1 MATVQINVIYNSEK
15 ETLNQALA
23 SLLTAKSDTTETPAQ
38 MSLFDKNDIPQ
49 ADPALAQASET
60 ALRTA
65 AHEAQRYIPC
75 KDIPA
80 YIQTLTELGLTPKQ
94 LETACCDYVIANIG
108 ADQTPD
114 VSPSEERSPDPAAIS
129 NAQPDA
135 QPEPKKISKA
145 DVRALTIELSKKNKT
160 ALKSIFKDLGA
171 SCFSEVKEE
180 NYPEFHKKLS
190 AALNKSKEAVN
201 G

>member
-23 SLLTAKSDTTETPAQ
+23 SLLTAKPDTTETPAQ

-49 ADPALAQASET
+49 ADPALTQASET
-60 ALRTA
+60 ALRIA

-94 LETACCDYVIANIG
+94 LETACCDYVIANAG
-108 ADQTPD
+108 AEQTPD
-114 VSPSEERSPDPAAIS
+114 VNPSEERSPDPAAIS
-129 NAQPDA
+129 NA

-160 ALKSIFKDLGA
+160 ALKSIFKDLSA

>member
-1 MATVQINVIYNSEK
+1 MATIQINVIYNSEK

-23 SLLTAKSDTTETPAQ
+23 SLLTAKPDTTEMPVHAQ
-38 MSLFDKNDIPQ
+38 MSLFDSNDLPQ
-49 ADPALAQASET
+49 GDPCMTATDTAET
-60 ALRTA
+60 STQSA
-65 AHEAQRYIPC
+65 ESQN
-75 KDIPA
+75 PA
-80 YIQTLTELGLTPKQ
+80 PEPQ
-94 LETACCDYVIANIG
+94 
-108 ADQTPD
+108 PD
-114 VSPSEERSPDPAAIS
+114 VLPDT
-129 NAQPDA
+129 

-190 AALNKSKEAVN
+190 AALNKSKEAAN

>member
-1 MATVQINVIYNSEK
+1 MATIQINVIYNSEK

-23 SLLTAKSDTTETPAQ
+23 SLLTAKPDTTETPVNVQ
-38 MSLFDKNDIPQ
+38 MSLFDNKDLPQ
-49 ADPALAQASET
+49 GDPCMAASAET
-60 ALRTA
+60 T
-65 AHEAQRYIPC
+65 EASVQSAESQS
-75 KDIPA
+75 PA
-80 YIQTLTELGLTPKQ
+80 PEPQLDTQTDVL
-94 LETACCDYVIANIG
+94 
-108 ADQTPD
+108 PD
-114 VSPSEERSPDPAAIS
+114 T
-129 NAQPDA
+129 

-190 AALNKSKEAVN
+190 AALNKSKEAAN